1 MVTFEEL
8 VKTVEHLSEDE
19 RDELRDI
26 LRRKKEQEIIEA
38 VAEARKESAEGKT
51 VVLSSPEEIESF
63 FKKMINDEI

>member
-51 VVLSSPEEIESF
+51 VYYLRL
-63 FKKMINDEI
+63 KK